1 MYFLHKL
8 LDFIIELFVCGD
20 VIVIVVGGTLLF

>member
-20 VIVIVVGGTLLF
+20 VIVVGGTLLF